1 MALARSAFTVGAMTM
16 ASRVAGF
23 ARDWLMAL
31 SLGAGPAADAF
42 FVAFKLPNFFRR
54 LFAEGAFS
62 AAFVPYFSAIYAV
75 DPAAG
80 QSFAQRVLSIFLP
93 VLLLFVAA
101 VELSMPTVVYL
112 LTGGFADGDADKLAL
127 AIDLSRITFPFLAL
141 ISLVTLCAGILNGL
155 GKFAA
160 AAAVPVLLN
169 LCMISAMLL
178 APAEPRA
185 VALYLAMGV
194 TAAGVIQLL
203 FLLRA
208 LHTAGMPLALGW
220 PSLSPNVKAMLR
232 AMAPAAIGAGAVQ
245 INLLIDI
252 LLATRFLPEGS
263 ISYLYYGDRLVQLP
277 IGVIGVAVGTA
288 LLPQLARILAKGDTQ
303 GANQTQNLAIEMV
316 LVITLPAMVA
326 LLCVPDIFIR
336 ILFEHGA
343 FTAQDT
349 QATVLALMAYAA
361 GLPAYVLL
369 KVFTPGFF
377 ARGDTKTP
385 VRVSIG
391 CLALNTGLGI
401 ALMGP
406 LAHAGLALAT
416 AAAAWVNAGALC
428 WILIRRGHLRLDG
441 GVLSRCA
448 RMALAALAMAGA
460 LYGLSAALE
469 APLAR
474 APWVALPTL
483 IGISLAGMALYGGFG
498 SLLGAF
504 SLARVQQAFRRRTP
518 PPQPSS

>member
-16 ASRVAGF
+16 LSRVAGF

-31 SLGAGPAADAF
+31 TLGAGPAADAF

-62 AAFVPYFSAIYAV
+62 AAFIPYFSAIYGT
-75 DPAAG
+75 DERAG
-80 QSFAQRVLSIFLP
+80 QNFAQRVLSIFLP
-93 VLLLFVAA
+93 TLLLFVII
-101 VELSMPTVVYL
+101 VELSMPAVIYA

-127 AIDLSRITFPFLAL
+127 AIDLGRLTFPFLAL

-178 APAEPRA
+178 APSDPVK
-185 VALYLAMGV
+185 VATYL
-194 TAAGVIQLL
+194 AAGVTVAGVVQLL

-208 LHTAGMPLALGW
+208 LAKAGMPLKLSR
-220 PSLSPNVKAMLR
+220 PTISPNVTAMLK

-252 LLATRFLPEGS
+252 LLATRYLPEGS

-288 LLPQLARILAKGDTQ
+288 LLPQLARILAKGDQ
-303 GANQTQNLAIEMV
+303 AGADASQNLAIEMV
-316 LVITLPAMVA
+316 LAITLPAMVA
-326 LLCVPDIFIR
+326 LLCVPDVFIR
-336 ILFEHGA
+336 ILFQHGA
-343 FTAQDT
+343 FTAADT
-349 QATVLALMAYAA
+349 QATVMALMAYAT

-377 ARGDTKTP
+377 ARGDTRTP
-385 VRVSIG
+385 VKVSIG

-406 LAHAGLALAT
+406 FGHAGLALAT
-416 AAAAWVNAGALC
+416 AVAAWVNAGFLC
-428 WILIRRGHLRLDG
+428 AILIKRGHLNIEGAVMGR
-441 GVLSRCA
+441 VA
-448 RMALAALAMAGA
+448 RMALAAAAMAGG
-460 LYGLSAALE
+460 LYVLSDLLSGPLE
-469 APLAR
+469 QSPM
-474 APWVALPTL
+474 VALPTL
-483 IGISLAGMALYGGFG
+483 IAIALAAMALYAGFG
-498 SLLGAF
+498 SVVGAF
-504 SLARVQQAFRRRTP
+504 RLGDIKRSFTRRAAP
-518 PPQPSS
+518 KP

>member
-1 MALARSAFTVGAMTM
+1 MALARSAVTVGAMTM
-16 ASRVAGF
+16 ASRIAGF

-31 SLGAGPAADAF
+31 TLGAGPAADAF

-62 AAFVPYFSAIYAV
+62 AAFVPYFAAIYAV
-75 DPAAG
+75 DPKAG

-93 VLLLFVAA
+93 TLLIFVA
-101 VELSMPTVVYL
+101 VMELTMPTVVYI
-112 LTGGFADGDADKLAL
+112 LTGGFADGDPDKLAL
-127 AIDLSRITFPFLAL
+127 AIDLSRLTFPFLAL

-178 APAEPRA
+178 APKDPQA
-185 VALYLAMGV
+185 VAIYLALGV
-194 TAAGVIQLL
+194 SAAGVIQLL

-208 LHTAGMPLALGW
+208 LAKASMPLKLNW
-220 PSLSPNVKAMLR
+220 PSLSPNVKAMLW

-288 LLPQLARILAKGDTQ
+288 LLPQLARILAKGDVAA
-303 GANQTQNLAIEMV
+303 ANQTQTLAIEMV
-316 LVITLPAMVA
+316 LAITLPAMVA

-385 VRVSIG
+385 VRVSIF
-391 CLALNTGLGI
+391 CLVLNTGLGI
-401 ALMGP
+401 ALMAP

-416 AAAAWVNAGALC
+416 AIAAWVNAGALC
-428 WILIRRGHLRLDG
+428 GLLISRGHLTLEGAVISR
-441 GVLSRCA
+441 VL
-448 RMALAALAMAGA
+448 RMVLAALAMAAA
-460 LYGLSAALE
+460 LYGLSLVLVDLLAAQ
-469 APLAR
+469 
-474 APWVALPTL
+474 PWTALPTL
-483 IGISLAGMALYGGFG
+483 IAVAVAGMAFYAGIGALI
-498 SLLGAF
+498 GAF
-504 SLARVQQAFRRRTP
+504 KPATLKRVFNRGAARNT
-518 PPQPSS
+518 PSS